1 MERLERLN
9 VLNELFIVS
18 DNCTRPG
25 GQYFDSTVHGGT
37 VIDGAFMSGKIL
49 VLVVFASNL
58 GVECILEHFLND
70 NSESDTWRNSI
81 K

>member
-1 MERLERLN
+1 M
-9 VLNELFIVS
+9 
-18 DNCTRPG
+18 
-25 GQYFDSTVHGGT
+25 HGGI

-58 GVECILEHFLND
+58 GVECILEHFSND